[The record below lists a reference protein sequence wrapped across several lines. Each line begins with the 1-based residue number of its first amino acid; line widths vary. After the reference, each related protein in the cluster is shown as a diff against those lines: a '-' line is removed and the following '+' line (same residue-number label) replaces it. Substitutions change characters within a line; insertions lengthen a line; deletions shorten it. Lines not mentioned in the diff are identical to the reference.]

1 MKQVGITLIRI
12 SRIYIKETTELYR
25 LISEWNKIRLEIME
39 RFTMVLNEKRK
50 NYEDVSSSQIK

>member
-12 SRIYIKETTELYR
+12 RRIYIKETTELYR